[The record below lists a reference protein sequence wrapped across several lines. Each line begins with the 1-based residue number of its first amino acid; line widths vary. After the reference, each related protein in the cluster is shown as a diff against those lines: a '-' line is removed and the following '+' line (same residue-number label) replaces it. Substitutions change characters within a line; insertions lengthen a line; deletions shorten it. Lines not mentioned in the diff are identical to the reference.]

1 MRIQQRNSTE
11 AEADQS
17 LRQTRGDST
26 VARRVEVVE
35 SDGRFHPS
43 PAGPLSGS
51 MRGGLR
57 SSPGPLGVP
66 RIRAVLVVSVVALG
80 GVEDQQDNEAD
91 QGNEPDESPPAAP
104 AHAVQSTHGDGHGGQ
119 QDRYSVQTEEQAA
132 AEAVI
137 GVEDRVRDGNDDG
150 KDRVESTNNQYS
162 FRLAP
167 PPRTATA

>member
-1 MRIQQRNSTE
+1 
-11 AEADQS
+11 
-17 LRQTRGDST
+17 
-26 VARRVEVVE
+26 
-35 SDGRFHPS
+35 
-43 PAGPLSGS
+43 
-51 MRGGLR
+51 
-57 SSPGPLGVP
+57 
-66 RIRAVLVVSVVALG
+66 
-80 GVEDQQDNEAD
+80 VEDQQDNEAD